1 MKGLLAKISG
11 KAAVILA
18 TTVVGVG
25 ALTVGL
31 VKADVFTSPGKM
43 VEKALVSLT
52 DMDEESAAE
61 SVFGFE
67 KLSEN
72 MKKQGAEVTADI
84 SVSDIPGDL
93 FGLGRL
99 TIPKAGLSFKSCI
112 DSKNEKQ
119 DGTLDVKIAD
129 TTFAS
134 LKYYVDKKEAQ
145 VSIPQFFEA
154 VLSLPYG
161 SEDFKEQVKKS
172 YLLELV
178 GLSAEDVDA
187 MFAEEAEQE
196 KEPEDKLEALE
207 NQFAEAGKNLLAS
220 MQVSKNGT
228 IEIGS
233 VDGKNVKCKSYEAV
247 FPNEAVDAYLDEV
260 YGIYVGAMGQT
271 TLVDEKMQ
279 NTEAFFEQV
288 KEELSDITLTLDL
301 KGTRIIR
308 LLVEAD
314 GEEGNIFM
322 LQAWLSAQGNCF
334 DNMEVNLFS
343 GAEESLV
350 HLTHKTTNEKDTLAS
365 DWEITAEGGKAAASI
380 EYEKVSGDFKL
391 EVSVDGEELLVLT
404 GMVTEL
410 EKGQSIAVEME
421 EIRCM
426 SGGEEYGQNIALV
439 FSCKTGEMA
448 TEPLS
453 DSPQNVLTMTE
464 ADWNALVEEMSMTLS
479 GMFFGLGGL
488 FQ

>member
-145 VSIPQFFEA
+145 
-154 VLSLPYG
+154 
-161 SEDFKEQVKKS
+161 
-172 YLLELV
+172 
-178 GLSAEDVDA
+178 
-187 MFAEEAEQE
+187 
-196 KEPEDKLEALE
+196 
-207 NQFAEAGKNLLAS
+207 
-220 MQVSKNGT
+220 
-228 IEIGS
+228 
-233 VDGKNVKCKSYEAV
+233 
-247 FPNEAVDAYLDEV
+247 
-260 YGIYVGAMGQT
+260 
-271 TLVDEKMQ
+271 
-279 NTEAFFEQV
+279 
-288 KEELSDITLTLDL
+288 
-301 KGTRIIR
+301 
-308 LLVEAD
+308 
-314 GEEGNIFM
+314 
-322 LQAWLSAQGNCF
+322 
-334 DNMEVNLFS
+334 
-343 GAEESLV
+343 
-350 HLTHKTTNEKDTLAS
+350 
-365 DWEITAEGGKAAASI
+365 
-380 EYEKVSGDFKL
+380 
-391 EVSVDGEELLVLT
+391 
-404 GMVTEL
+404 
-410 EKGQSIAVEME
+410 
-421 EIRCM
+421 
-426 SGGEEYGQNIALV
+426 
-439 FSCKTGEMA
+439 
-448 TEPLS
+448 
-453 DSPQNVLTMTE
+453 
-464 ADWNALVEEMSMTLS
+464 
-479 GMFFGLGGL
+479 
-488 FQ
+488 